1 MSEIFR
7 EVPDRSDR
15 SKTMSDDRLLVI
27 RPIEGKKPLS
37 SKGLVD
43 PRVYEG
49 KPTLHAVK
57 DPLYDLWRLKS
68 DTGAVVEPL
77 RQRWTTFK
85 RLEKDV
91 NDYFNKR
98 GLEISEI
105 IDAETGN
112 SR

>member
-1 MSEIFR
+1 MSDIFY

-27 RPIEGKKPLS
+27 KPIEGKKTLS
-37 SKGLVD
+37 STGLVD

-49 KPTLHAVK
+49 KPTLHAIK

-77 RQRWTTFK
+77 RQKWTTLSALK
-85 RLEKDV
+85 KSV
-91 NDYFNKR
+91 NDYFGKR
-98 GLEISEI
+98 GLQIVDI
-105 IDAETGN
+105 IDAETGK
-112 SR
+112 S